1 MPGEMRGR
9 TGLSLWQSPPGPMA
23 PGCRSPV
30 GRPTSRG
37 GLRSRILDSG
47 ESDGTKGPMRDIF
60 RISGKNLGSLAMPD
74 HCQRCFWLRQHA
86 PEGIPYQIFPGIF
99 SSIDSFTKKVVHG
112 WFDDYGSPPP
122 WLEPLDVTGYR
133 EPPSHHRFRMR
144 HTGTG
149 MLLTGAPDAVFDRRD
164 GTLLIADY
172 KTARFTENQD
182 ALLPIYRVQL
192 NAYATIAEALGWP
205 PVSGLSL
212 IYTEPRTEPGDA
224 ADAGME
230 DGFAMS
236 FTATLKPLEL
246 ELHRIEPLLVEA
258 HRLAALDTPPP
269 RRDGCRD
276 CARLDGLLAM
286 LDGTRGPD

>member
-1 MPGEMRGR
+1 
-9 TGLSLWQSPPGPMA
+9 MA
-23 PGCRSPV
+23 PLCQSAV
-30 GRPTSRG
+30 GRPTTPG
-37 GLRSRILDSG
+37 ELRLRVLDLE
-47 ESDGTKGPMRDIF
+47 ESDGTKGQMRDIF

-74 HCQRCFWLRQHA
+74 CCPRCFWLHQHA

-99 SSIDSFTKKVVHG
+99 SSIDSFTKKVVHR
-112 WFDDYGSPPP
+112 WFDDYGCPPP
-122 WLEPLDVTGYR
+122 WLEALDVTGYR
-133 EPPSHHRFRMR
+133 EPPSHQRFRMR
-144 HTGTG
+144 HAGTG
-149 MLLTGAPDAVFDRRD
+149 MLLTGAPDAVFERRD

-212 IYTEPRTEPGDA
+212 IYTEPRTRPEDA

-236 FTATLKPLEL
+236 FAATLKPLEL

-258 HRLAALDTPPP
+258 YRLAALDSPPS
-269 RRDGCRD
+269 RRAGCRD
-276 CARLDGLLAM
+276 CARLDGLLAL